1 MRSLSRSTTPTRARP
16 RARRRI
22 RRTRIGLAIARWRRS
37 SLVSLAVAMTAAGV
51 AGLLTAQLLSSAAA
65 ARDRWG
71 DVVDV
76 DVVARGLRP
85 GDVVT
90 AEHLRSEARPRHLVP
105 ASALDAEA
113 AVGRVAVAPIVEG
126 EPVVAERV
134 SSDLVPDG
142 WRAIAIPPPAT
153 GAHPDVYPGDAIEVL
168 DVGAPDVGSVNAS
181 EGIVVAVRERDSMVT
196 VAVPRDAAGR
206 VAYAAVAGS
215 AVLALTAAPPP
226 R

>member
-1 MRSLSRSTTPTRARP
+1 MRSLSRSSTTSSARP

-22 RRTRIGLAIARWRRS
+22 RRTRVGLTIARWRRS
-37 SLVSLAVAMTAAGV
+37 SLVSLAIAMTAAGL
-51 AGLLTAQLLSSAAA
+51 AGLLTAQLLSSAAV

-76 DVVARGLRP
+76 DVVARDLRP
-85 GDVVT
+85 GEVVT
-90 AEHLRSEARPRHLVP
+90 ARHLRSEPRPRHLVP
-105 ASALDAEA
+105 ASALDAA
-113 AVGRVAVAPIVEG
+113 AVVGRVAVAPIVEG
-126 EPVVAERV
+126 EPIVEERV

-142 WRAIAIPPPAT
+142 WRAIAIPPPAS

-168 DVGAPDVGSVNAS
+168 DVGATDVESVTAS
-181 EGIVVAVRERDSMVT
+181 EGIVVAVRDRDSMVT
-196 VAVPRDAAGR
+196 VAVPAEAAGR

-215 AVLALTAAPPP
+215 AVIALTAAPPP

>member
-1 MRSLSRSTTPTRARP
+1 MRSLSRSSSRSPSRP
-16 RARRRI
+16 RSRRRI

-37 SLVSLAVAMTAAGV
+37 SLVSLAVAMTAAGL
-51 AGLLTAQLLSSAAA
+51 AGLLTAQLLASASS

-76 DVVARGLRP
+76 DVVALDLHP

-90 AEHLRSEARPRHLVP
+90 AAHLRTEVRPRHLVP
-105 ASALDAEA
+105 TSALDAA
-113 AVGRVAVAPIVEG
+113 AAIGRIAIAPIVEG
-126 EPVVAERV
+126 EPVVEERV

-168 DVGAPDVGSVNAS
+168 DVGAPDIASVTAS

>member
-1 MRSLSRSTTPTRARP
+1 MRSLSRSSTTSSARP

-22 RRTRIGLAIARWRRS
+22 KRTRVGLAIARWRRS
-37 SLVSLAVAMTAAGV
+37 SLASLAVAMTAAGL

-90 AEHLRSEARPRHLVP
+90 PEHLRSEPRPRHLVP
-105 ASALDAEA
+105 GSALDAAA

-126 EPVVAERV
+126 EPIVAERV

-168 DVGAPDVGSVNAS
+168 DVGASDIASVTAS
-181 EGIVVAVRERDSMVT
+181 EGIVVAVRDHDSMVT
-196 VAVPRDAAGR
+196 VAVPAEAAGR